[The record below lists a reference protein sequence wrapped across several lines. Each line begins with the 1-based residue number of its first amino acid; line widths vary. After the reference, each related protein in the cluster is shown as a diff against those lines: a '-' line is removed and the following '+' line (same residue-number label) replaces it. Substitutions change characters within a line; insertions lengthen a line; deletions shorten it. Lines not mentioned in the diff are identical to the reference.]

1 MIKKQIEDLIKESG
15 KTLYELDKDT
25 GIGKSQLYRI
35 FHGNQSLTDKNIDKI
50 LKALNISANF
60 KNGGEK

>member
-1 MIKKQIEDLIKESG
+1 MIKKQIENLIKESG
-15 KTLYELDKDT
+15 KSLYELSNDS
-25 GIGKSQLYRI
+25 GISMSQIYRI

-60 KNGGEK
+60 KKGGEK

>member
-50 LKALNISANF
+50 LKALNMTFVA
-60 KNGGEK
+60 KKGGEK

>member
-35 FHGNQSLTDKNIDKI
+35 FHGNQSLTDKNIDMI

-60 KNGGEK
+60 KKGGEK